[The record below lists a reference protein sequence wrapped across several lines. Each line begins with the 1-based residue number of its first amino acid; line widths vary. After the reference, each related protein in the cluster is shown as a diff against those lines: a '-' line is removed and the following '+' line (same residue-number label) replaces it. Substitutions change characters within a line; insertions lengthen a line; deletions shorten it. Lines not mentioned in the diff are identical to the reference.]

1 MAGLGSPASDVDR
14 TVGNRSRLSKLDAVG
29 GRGYRWTVMSERRRR
44 EGIVVARVNRNE
56 ERTIEAYARANQIS
70 VAEAMRRLI
79 LATRDRSTF
88 AESLNKLGDEGIRA
102 GIERGETQANVPKTK
117 RGE

>member
-1 MAGLGSPASDVDR
+1 
-14 TVGNRSRLSKLDAVG
+14 
-29 GRGYRWTVMSERRRR
+29 MSERRRR
-44 EGIVVARVNRNE
+44 ERIVVARVNRNE

-79 LATRDRSTF
+79 LATRDDS
-88 AESLNKLGDEGIRA
+88 SIRA
-102 GIERGETQANVPKTK
+102 GVERGETQANVPKTK